1 METQIQNLQDLKTRI
16 AFLELKQLDD
26 ELVIKQKFQSI
37 KDTFTSPLKFLKKIG
52 SMVGIFHNNGIIT
65 NSSSSKKAD
74 WVTNFSRVFIPLFL
88 NKTLLRNRG
97 IIVKSLVSI
106 LSQRTVNSMSFNKN
120 VLISWI
126 DKATDF
132 INSTKKKV
140 KPTKD
145 VDYGIPPESETY

>member
-1 METQIQNLQDLKTRI
+1 MEIQNLLELKTRI

-37 KDTFTSPLKFLKKIG
+37 KDTFTSPLKFLKRIG
-52 SMVGIFHNNGIIT
+52 SMIGITHDSNVASNFP
-65 NSSSSKKAD
+65 SSKKAD
-74 WVTNFSRVFIPLFL
+74 WVTNLGRVFLPLLL

-120 VLISWI
+120 VLANWI

-132 INSTKKKV
+132 INSTKKKDRTR
-140 KPTKD
+140 KQ

>member
-16 AFLELKQLDD
+16 AFLELKQLND
-26 ELVIKQKFQSI
+26 ELVIKQKFHSI
-37 KDTFTSPLKFLKKIG
+37 KETFTSPLKFLKRIG
-52 SMVGIFHNNGIIT
+52 KMVGIT
-65 NSSSSKKAD
+65 SDSDASSHSLSKKAD
-74 WVTNFSRVFIPLFL
+74 WVTNFGRVFLPLFL

-97 IIVKSLVSI
+97 IFVKSLVSI

-120 VLISWI
+120 VLVNWI

-145 VDYGIPPESETY
+145 IDYGIPPESETY

>member
-37 KDTFTSPLKFLKKIG
+37 KDTLTSPLKFLKRIG
-52 SMVGIFHNNGIIT
+52 SMVGITHNSGAAT
-65 NSSSSKKAD
+65 HSTSSTKAD
-74 WVTNFSRVFIPLFL
+74 WVTNFGRVFLPLLL

-120 VLISWI
+120 VLVNWI
-126 DKATDF
+126 DKATGF

-140 KPTKD
+140 KPAKQI
-145 VDYGIPPESETY
+145 DYGIPPGSETY